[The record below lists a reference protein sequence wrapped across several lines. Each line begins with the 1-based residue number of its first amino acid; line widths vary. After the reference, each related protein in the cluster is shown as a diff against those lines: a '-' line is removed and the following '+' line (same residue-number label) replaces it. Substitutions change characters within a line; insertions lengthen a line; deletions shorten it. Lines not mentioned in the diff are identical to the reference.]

1 MRTTNM
7 TNKNQKHR
15 FFPVI
20 YATVIGILAFI
31 AVINVC
37 KHTFQMT
44 VTHSLLIS
52 SLVAL
57 IFYISAYILAYIS
70 NQIKYLVAKHCL
82 SADDLAKIT
91 GLKSDYFPIHNNKL
105 SLIVAKRKWL
115 AILCKLREYDEKK
128 GGRSKID

>member
-1 MRTTNM
+1 M

-20 YATVIGILAFI
+20 YATFIGIFAFI

-44 VTHSLLIS
+44 TTHSLLIS

-57 IFYISAYILAYIS
+57 IFYISAYIS

-82 SADDLAKIT
+82 SANDLAKIT

>member
-1 MRTTNM
+1 M

-44 VTHSLLIS
+44 TTHSLLIS

-57 IFYISAYILAYIS
+57 IFL
-70 NQIKYLVAKHCL
+70 H
-82 SADDLAKIT
+82 
-91 GLKSDYFPIHNNKL
+91 
-105 SLIVAKRKWL
+105 
-115 AILCKLREYDEKK
+115 
-128 GGRSKID
+128 

>member
-1 MRTTNM
+1 MTT
-7 TNKNQKHR
+7 
-15 FFPVI
+15 
-20 YATVIGILAFI
+20 
-31 AVINVC
+31 
-37 KHTFQMT
+37 
-44 VTHSLLIS
+44 THSLLIS

-82 SADDLAKIT
+82 SSDDLAKIT